1 MKALIIVGCKTDHG
15 GVIILGDVSF
25 LVEGKAVH
33 LDGMTHFCPKCKVQ
47 SKAIASNQGFVVV
60 SGKSA
65 VADGDSSTC
74 GSKYLKI
81 SDLAVMSNGAS
92 VEMSNAVTAPLM
104 KNNFI
109 EHQKNTYDEQLQLR
123 DINGEPYANLEYL
136 VTFDDGSTC
145 KDVTDDK
152 GNTKRLKTNGAVKII
167 SVDLIVNSSWTE
179 SCFCG
184 E

>member
-1 MKALIIVGCKTDHG
+1 M
-15 GVIILGDVSF
+15 
-25 LVEGKAVH
+25 
-33 LDGMTHFCPKCKVQ
+33 
-47 SKAIASNQGFVVV
+47 
-60 SGKSA
+60 
-65 VADGDSSTC
+65 
-74 GSKYLKI
+74 
-81 SDLAVMSNGAS
+81 
-92 VEMSNAVTAPLM
+92 
-104 KNNFI
+104 
-109 EHQKNTYDEQLQLR
+109 R